1 MSLKTQLSR
10 YCSIIDYYEE
20 YSIIC
25 FYKGKELNFSMTKQY
40 DDEIIDKYFKCID
53 VLIDMNITFSTSI
66 YCVDKYCKCND
77 KMYGL
82 SYNIETMTLYYK
94 YKKYEYC
101 EIFDVYYELLLLK
114 YGEVFVEEDRSY
126 LCRFG
131 THTFCFNDDTCDMD
145 EICGET
151 LRSFFEN
158 ISQIMEDVDYFND
171 VYSPLHLLFHDG
183 IQTYRG
189 FELLKFDYISSRFN
203 VLDI

>member
-1 MSLKTQLSR
+1 MEAKTISLTYHITERHGYIEVSLSLLR
-10 YCSIIDYYEE
+10 KLKISKLISE
-20 YSIIC
+20 YS
-25 FYKGKELNFSMTKQY
+25 K
-40 DDEIIDKYFKCID
+40 
-53 VLIDMNITFSTSI
+53 
-66 YCVDKYCKCND
+66 
-77 KMYGL
+77 
-82 SYNIETMTLYYK
+82 TLRRT
-94 YKKYEYC
+94 
-101 EIFDVYYELLLLK
+101 
-114 YGEVFVEEDRSY
+114 VFVEEDGSY

-131 THTFCFNDDTCDMD
+131 THTFCFNDDTCNMN
-145 EICGET
+145 EICEET